1 MAAFSVIQWFKVRFM
16 DVAEIVIFYLI
27 ALCKEEM
34 AVSSVKS
41 DARSGHTVDCKLK
54 CIDMHMHSSITAA
67 YA

>member
-1 MAAFSVIQWFKVRFM
+1 M